1 MTKWNLIFTQQI
13 LNSSIKILAA
23 FQQYSLKTFFKLIKL
38 STYIQAYIAALRPPV
53 YINGPIYT

>member
-13 LNSSIKILAA
+13 LNSNIKILAA

-38 STYIQAYIAALRPPV
+38 STHIQAYIALRPPV